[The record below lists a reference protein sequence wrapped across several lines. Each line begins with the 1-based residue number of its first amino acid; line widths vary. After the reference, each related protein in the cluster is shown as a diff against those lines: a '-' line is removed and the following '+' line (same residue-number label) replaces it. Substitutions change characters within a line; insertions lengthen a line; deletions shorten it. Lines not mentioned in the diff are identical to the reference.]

1 MTQRLALRE
10 HETREV
16 VLAHPD
22 VAFLQEHFRRVIDVR
37 PTAKPGRFEI
47 KAKAIAGTIVGPS
60 LELRIRPKCGLRNL
74 FGMLSHVHHLAKLR
88 PELVH
93 QAEDEDLRE
102 LLVLILVR
110 HLEALVRGG
119 LRRGYVEDEARLPV
133 LRGRLAL
140 DQQLRMTPG
149 ATPTIACRYEDYTA
163 DLPLNQVIRTTLSQI
178 GGTGSLELDQ
188 RVRRASAAFSGLTPR
203 RFRPSDL
210 DEFVYDRL
218 NAHYEAIHGICR
230 LILQARGAEDGPGAL
245 PMGSFLVNMNTLFQE
260 FVATWLDRNLPMPW
274 RVRAQGGQTLDRQGW
289 IKIIPDL
296 LLYRDRELRL
306 VADTKYKLCRG
317 EASSED
323 LYQAL
328 AYCRALRVRGAV
340 LLYPD
345 VDDRHLHLV
354 VVDGANELLTD
365 GVDLARPWPAV
376 EEGMQRLMAR
386 LLELATAPC

>member
-1 MTQRLALRE
+1 MTQTLSLRE
-10 HETREV
+10 HEAREV
-16 VLAHPD
+16 ALAEHD
-22 VAFLQEHFRRVIDVR
+22 VSFLQEHFRRVIVVR
-37 PTAKPGRFEI
+37 PTTRPGRYEL

-93 QAEDEDLRE
+93 QAEDEDLRG
-102 LLVLILVR
+102 LLVIILVQ
-110 HLEALVRGG
+110 HLETLVRGG

-140 DQQLRMTPG
+140 DQQLRTMPG
-149 ATPTIACRYEDYTA
+149 GTLTIACRYEDYTA
-163 DLPLNQVIRTTLSQI
+163 DLPINQVIGYTLSQI
-178 GGTGSLELDQ
+178 GGTGSPQLDQ
-188 RVRRASAAFSGLTPR
+188 RVRRSKVAFARLTPR

-210 DEFVYDRL
+210 EQFTYDRL
-218 NAHYEAIHGICR
+218 NAHYEVIHGICR
-230 LILQARGAEDGPGAL
+230 LILQARGAEDAPGAL

-260 FVATWLDRNLPMPW
+260 FVATWFERNLPAPW
-274 RVRAQGGQTLDRQGW
+274 RMRAQGAHSLDRQGW
-289 IKIIPDL
+289 IKIFPDL
-296 LLYRDRELRL
+296 LLYHDRELRL

-317 EASSED
+317 EASSGD

-354 VVDGANELLTD
+354 IADGANELLTD
-365 GVDLARPWPAV
+365 GVDLARPWAEV
-376 EEGMQRLMAR
+376 EEAMRRLMER
-386 LLELATAPC
+386 LLELAKG